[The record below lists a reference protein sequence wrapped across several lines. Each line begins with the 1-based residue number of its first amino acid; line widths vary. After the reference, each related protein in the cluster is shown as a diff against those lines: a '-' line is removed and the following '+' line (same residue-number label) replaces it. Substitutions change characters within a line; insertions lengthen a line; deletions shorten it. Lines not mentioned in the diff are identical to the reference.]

1 MLLLYNGSMKTF
13 NHIEHDIPVLNRI
26 TSKSGSRLYE
36 TPNGNSYPSVTT
48 VTGLLNQQAIQEW
61 RARVG
66 EKVANEISN
75 RAATRGTRVH
85 QLCEDYLSNKD
96 VSVDMFDHAMW
107 KSFQPIL
114 DGIDNVHALETPLY
128 SDHLAVAGTVDCIAE
143 YNGRLSIIDF
153 KTSKRKKS
161 KDQIKNYFMQ
171 CSAYAVAFEELTGI
185 PVDTLVILMA
195 VDDEDPIVF
204 VEKRDDHI
212 ADFISLRE
220 DYGKLYNC

>member
-13 NHIEHDIPVLNRI
+13 THIEHDIPKLQRK
-26 TSKSGSRLYE
+26 TAPSGSRVYE

-48 VTGLLNQQAIQEW
+48 VTGLLNQQAIKEW

-96 VSVDMFDHAMW
+96 VSVDMFDHDMW

-143 YNGRLSIIDF
+143 WNGRLSIIDF
-153 KTSKRKKS
+153 KTSKRAKT

-204 VEKRDDHI
+204 VEKRDDYI

-220 DYGKLYNC
+220 DYSKLYNC

>member
-1 MLLLYNGSMKTF
+1 MKKFT
-13 NHIEHDIPVLNRI
+13 HIEHDIPKLQRK
-26 TSKSGSRLYE
+26 TAPSGSRVYE
-36 TPNGNSYPSVTT
+36 TPDGNSYPSVTT
-48 VTGLLNQQAIQEW
+48 VTGLLNQKAIQEW

-96 VSVDMFDHAMW
+96 VSVDMFDHDMW
-107 KSFQPIL
+107 NSFQPIL
-114 DGIDNVHALETPLY
+114 DGIDNVHCLETPLY

-143 YNGRLSIIDF
+143 WNGRLSIIDF

-161 KDQIKNYFMQ
+161 KDQIANYFMQ

-204 VEKRDDHI
+204 VEKRDNYI
-212 ADFISLRE
+212 KDFISLRE
-220 DYGKLYNC
+220 DYGKLHNC